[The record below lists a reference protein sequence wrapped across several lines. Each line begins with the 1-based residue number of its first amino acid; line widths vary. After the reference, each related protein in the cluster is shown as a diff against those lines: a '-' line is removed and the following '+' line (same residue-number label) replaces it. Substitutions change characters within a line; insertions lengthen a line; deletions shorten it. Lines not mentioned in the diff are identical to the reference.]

1 MTGVLSSNWGQ
12 CATFANLVQK
22 SERLTKVK
30 EGRDEAKAQQSLEN
44 LTQAAM
50 NALNNGE
57 NGNNCLAASVECA
70 RARCSVGEIT
80 DAMAKVVFY
89 INFIG
94 NFTNYEKSLIK
105 TSYHTLLRA

>member
-1 MTGVLSSNWGQ
+1 MIDNESVKKQ
-12 CATFANLVQK
+12 QI
-22 SERLTKVK
+22 ERLTKVK
-30 EGRDEAKAQQSLEN
+30 QGRDEAKAQQSLEN

-80 DAMAKVVFY
+80 DAMAKVFFY
-89 INFIG
+89 INFRE
-94 NFTNYEKSLIK
+94 FTIYEKKLNFLDNAPKWLPHSE
-105 TSYHTLLRA
+105 

>member
-1 MTGVLSSNWGQ
+1 MIDNESVKKQ
-12 CATFANLVQK
+12 QI
-22 SERLTKVK
+22 ERLTKVK
-30 EGRDEAKAQQSLEN
+30 QGRDEAKAQQSLEN

-80 DAMAKVVFY
+80 DAMAKVVF
-89 INFIG
+89 
-94 NFTNYEKSLIK
+94 
-105 TSYHTLLRA
+105 HTMHVVRFAGSTYVPQNQHVHLQWPIAA

>member
-1 MTGVLSSNWGQ
+1 MIDNESVKKQ
-12 CATFANLVQK
+12 QI
-22 SERLTKVK
+22 ERLTKVK
-30 EGRDEAKAQQSLEN
+30 QGRDEAKAQQSLEN

-80 DAMAKVVFY
+80 DAMAKVVFH
-89 INFIG
+89 INFRKL
-94 NFTNYEKSLIK
+94 NNL
-105 TSYHTLLRA
+105 